1 MTAHDNGSESEDSG
15 TENELTAASDKAD
28 RGDATSAAESAT
40 SQDVSASDE
49 ASPPRRPSPSSAGGD
64 QHASRWWPSVLSW

>member
-49 ASPPRRPSPSSAGGD
+49 ASPPDVRRRAALGD